1 MATRKDRVKP
11 TPYPFLWFHLPRSAQ
26 LVSSLVVAGIM
37 SYFLREL
44 SRDGYTLP
52 WTFILLMVVSVLTI
66 VALAS
71 TIVLHLYHGLNP
83 GLNIAVNGSLGVLW
97 IVSFGLLA
105 RWTSGTVAGVCD
117 TSHWD
122 SDTGVNIC
130 RQYKALFSFA
140 LLGLLATLLAVAVD
154 VKVLKGAR
162 TRGVFQPVD
171 GMAGERK
178 GALDNSQDP
187 EANPNPIAARTRQ
200 VRGGEGY
207 ALPEE
212 QFEYDDL
219 EYHGAAGEIRRR
231 SLERRT

>member
-1 MATRKDRVKP
+1 MATRKGRVKP

-44 SRDGYTLP
+44 SRDGYLLP
-52 WTFILLMVVSVLTI
+52 WTFILLMTVSVLTI

-83 GLNIAVNGSLGVLW
+83 GLNITVNSSLGLLW
-97 IVSFGLLA
+97 IVSFGLLTK
-105 RWTSGTVAGVCD
+105 WTSGTVAGVCD

-122 SDTGVNIC
+122 SDTGVSIC

-140 LLGLLATLLAVAVD
+140 LLGLLATLLALAVD

-162 TRGVFQPVD
+162 TRGAFQPVN
-171 GMAGERK
+171 GVAGEGK
-178 GALDNSQDP
+178 GAPENPQDP

-231 SLERRT
+231 SLEHRI